1 MYKKIASVFAC
12 VLIIVLVFSACKP
25 VIFSGLGGMN
35 TTVPENQGGDLSQY
49 NPQPSS
55 PSVIPEITMPTLPD
69 ISVPSSENVQPDLPS
84 EIPTVPPTEP
94 STAPPVNE
102 PPKTDYSS
110 YSKAQIISTYA
121 EALEKTRAFTGNLTV
136 DHTEAFTADI
146 KEANPGGALTELL
159 ASNIVKLVG
168 SEGQQTLNFSGGK
181 ATNADGESVPIL
193 LPQRTSF
200 SLPEEGVKSAT
211 ISEENGMVHI
221 TLTLIPETVSM
232 GQVPKYNSTSI
243 GYLDTSDMD
252 FKIITISRVDIGYTG
267 SVIDAYIRPDGYI
280 LSVNYTI
287 NMSTYAE
294 LSGMG
299 ITGYGVLEGAQTEK
313 WKLNW

>member
-1 MYKKIASVFAC
+1 MNKKIITALVCLLVF
-12 VLIIVLVFSACKP
+12 VFVFSACKP
-25 VIFSGLGGMN
+25 ILFSGLGGTT
-35 TTVPENQGGDLSQY
+35 TTVPGNQWDEPKYEYQTSA
-49 NPQPSS
+49 PA
-55 PSVIPEITMPTLPD
+55 VIPENTMPTLPD
-69 ISVPSSENVQPDLPS
+69 INVPSSENVQTTVPS
-84 EIPTVPPTEP
+84 EMPSVSVTEP
-94 STAPPVNE
+94 STAPPVSE

-121 EALEKTRAFTGNLTV
+121 EALEKTRAFAGNLTV

-168 SEGQQTLNFSGGK
+168 SEGQQTLNYSGGK

-200 SLPEEGVKSAT
+200 SLPEEGVKSAV

-280 LSVNYTI
+280 SSVNYTI

>member
-1 MYKKIASVFAC
+1 MNKKIITALVCLLTFTF
-12 VLIIVLVFSACKP
+12 VFSACKP
-25 VIFSGLGGMN
+25 VLFTGLGGTG
-35 TTVPENQGGDLSQY
+35 TTAPVNQGGNLPQY
-49 NPQPSS
+49 EYQTSAPAI
-55 PSVIPEITMPTLPD
+55 IPENTMPTLPD
-69 ISVPSSENVQPDLPS
+69 VNVPSSENVQT
-84 EIPTVPPTEP
+84 TVPSVPSTEP
-94 STAPPVNE
+94 STVPPVSE
-102 PPKTDYSS
+102 PPKTDYSA

-121 EALEKTRAFTGNLTV
+121 EALQKTRAFTGNLTV

-168 SEGQQTLNFSGGK
+168 SEGQQTLSYSGGK

-280 LSVNYTI
+280 SSVNYTI

>member
-1 MYKKIASVFAC
+1 MNKRITVALSC
-12 VLIIVLVFSACKP
+12 VLIFAFVFSACKP
-25 VIFSGLGGMN
+25 VLFSGLSEIN
-35 TTVPENQGGDLSQY
+35 TTAPQNQENVPQY
-49 NPQPSS
+49 EHQSS
-55 PSVIPEITMPTLPD
+55 APAITPEITMPTIPD
-69 ISVPSSENVQPDLPS
+69 VSVPSSEQIQTTLPA
-84 EIPTVPPTEP
+84 EIPSVPPAEP
-94 STAPPVNE
+94 STAPPVSE

-121 EALEKTRAFTGNLTV
+121 AALEKTRAFTGNLTV

-168 SEGQQTLNFSGGK
+168 SEGQQTLNYSGGN
-181 ATNADGESVPIL
+181 ATNADGETVPIL

-200 SLPEEGVKSAT
+200 SLPEEGVKSAA

-221 TLTLIPETVSM
+221 TITLIPETVSM
-232 GQVPKYNSTSI
+232 GQVPKYNSTTI

-280 LSVNYTI
+280 SSVNYTI